1 MEGKNIMSESLPKTD
16 PRDINWSSLGFAYM
30 PTNSHV
36 RATWQDGKW
45 SAPVLLKEP
54 TITMSIAATCL
65 HYGQAAFEGLK
76 CFRQKDGSVRCL
88 RPWENVKRMN
98 LAADYMLAPEIPM
111 ELYLQMIEMV
121 VRDNIDYVPPYGT
134 GGALYIR
141 PLLIGTGAQVGV
153 SPSKIYD
160 FLILVTPVGAY
171 YKDGITPVE
180 ALVIENYDRAA
191 PRGTGHVKFA
201 GNYAASLKPSK
212 VAKSQ
217 GYPITLFFDPKD
229 HEFIDEFGTSNF
241 FAITKEGHY
250 VTPVSRSILHSIT
263 NMSLQDIAKDLNIP
277 VELRQIHKAELA
289 EFAEVGACG
298 TAVVITPISKIVMGE
313 TEFKYGEACGPV
325 LRKLYERMTGI
336 QHGDIPDTHN
346 WMMEIK

>member
-1 MEGKNIMSESLPKTD
+1 M
-16 PRDINWSSLGFAYM
+16 
-30 PTNSHV
+30 
-36 RATWQDGKW
+36 
-45 SAPVLLKEP
+45 
-54 TITMSIAATCL
+54 
-65 HYGQAAFEGLK
+65 
-76 CFRQKDGSVRCL
+76 
-88 RPWENVKRMN
+88 
-98 LAADYMLAPEIPM
+98 
-111 ELYLQMIEMV
+111 
-121 VRDNIDYVPPYGT
+121 
-134 GGALYIR
+134 
-141 PLLIGTGAQVGV
+141 
-153 SPSKIYD
+153 
-160 FLILVTPVGAY
+160 
-171 YKDGITPVE
+171 
-180 ALVIENYDRAA
+180 
-191 PRGTGHVKFA
+191 
-201 GNYAASLKPSK
+201 
-212 VAKSQ
+212 

-298 TAVVITPISKIVMGE
+298 TAVVITPISRIVMGE

>member
-1 MEGKNIMSESLPKTD
+1 MSETLPKMD
-16 PRDINWSSLGFAYM
+16 PKDINWSSLGFGYM
-30 PTNSHV
+30 PTNSYV
-36 RATWQDGKW
+36 RTTWLDGKW
-45 SAPVLLKEP
+45 SEPVLIKEP

-76 CFRQKDGSVRCL
+76 AFRQKDGKVRCL

-98 LAADYMLAPEIPM
+98 LAADYMLAPAIPE
-111 ELYLQMIEMV
+111 ELYIQMIQMV
-121 VRDNIDYVPPYGT
+121 IKDNIEYVPPYGT

-153 SPSKIYD
+153 SPSKMYD

-171 YKDGITPVE
+171 YKGGIQPVE
-180 ALVIENYDRAA
+180 ALVLDDYDRAA
-191 PRGTGHVKFA
+191 PHGTGHVKFA

-212 VAKSQ
+212 IAKTQ

-241 FAITKEGHY
+241 FAISKEGHY

-263 NMSLQDIAKDLNIP
+263 NMSLQDIAKDMDIP
-277 VELRQIHKAELA
+277 VELRPIHKAELA
-289 EFAEVGACG
+289 DFAEVAACG
-298 TAVVITPISKIVMGE
+298 TAVVITPISKIVTKDHTYTFGE
-313 TEFKYGEACGPV
+313 TCGPT
-325 LRKLYERMTGI
+325 LRKLYDRMTAI
-336 QHGDIPDTHN
+336 QHGDYPDTHN
-346 WMMEIK
+346 WMLEIK